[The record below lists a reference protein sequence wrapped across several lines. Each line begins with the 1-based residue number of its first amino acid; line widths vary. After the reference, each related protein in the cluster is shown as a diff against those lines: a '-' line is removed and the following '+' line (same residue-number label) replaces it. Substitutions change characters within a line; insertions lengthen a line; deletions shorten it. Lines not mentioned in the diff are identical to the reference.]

1 MLQIK
6 VNGNQPLEINK
17 QDSSWEINGVP
28 ANADIQWQS
37 NGQASVLLDN
47 KSYTAQIEK
56 LDKEN
61 KEIILKIDGQRYT
74 MAIKEDIDLLL
85 DKMGINLSAMQKA
98 APLKAPMPGMILK
111 VLVEPGQV
119 VNKGDGLL
127 ILEAMK
133 MENVLKATGT
143 ATIKSIKAEEKTAVE
158 KGAVLIEME

>member
-1 MLQIK
+1 MQIT
-6 VNGNQPLEINK
+6 VNGQTAIEMNK
-17 QDSSWEINGVP
+17 SDQEWLMNGIAV
-28 ANADIQWQS
+28 NADIQWQA
-37 NGQASVLLDN
+37 NGQASILLDN

-61 KEIILKIDGQRYT
+61 KELVLKIDGQRYT
-74 MAIKEDIDLLL
+74 LGIKEDIDILL

-111 VLVEPGQV
+111 VLVEPGQQ
-119 VNKGDGLL
+119 VNKGDALL

-133 MENVLKATGT
+133 MENVLKASGT

>member
-1 MLQIK
+1 MQIT
-6 VNGNQPLEINK
+6 VNGQTAIEMNK
-17 QDSSWEINGVP
+17 SDQEWLMNGITV
-28 ANADIQWQS
+28 NADIQWHA
-37 NGQASVLLDN
+37 NGQASILLDN

-61 KEIILKIDGQRYT
+61 KELVLKIDGQRYT
-74 MAIKEDIDLLL
+74 LGIKEDIDILL
-85 DKMGINLSAMQKA
+85 DKMGINLSALQKA

-111 VLVEPGQV
+111 VLVEPGQQ
-119 VNKGDGLL
+119 VNKGDALL

-133 MENVLKATGT
+133 MENVLKASGT

>member
-1 MLQIK
+1 MQIT
-6 VNGNQPLEINK
+6 VNGQAAIEMNK
-17 QDSSWEINGVP
+17 SDQQWLMNGLV
-28 ANADIQWQS
+28 ANADIQWQP

-61 KEIILKIDGQRYT
+61 KELVLKIDGQRYT
-74 MAIKEDIDLLL
+74 LSIKEDIDILL
-85 DKMGINLSAMQKA
+85 DKMGINLTALQKA

-111 VLVEPGQV
+111 VLVEPGQQ
-119 VNKGDGLL
+119 VNKGDALL

-133 MENVLKATGT
+133 MENVLKANGT
-143 ATIKSIKAEEKTAVE
+143 ATIKSIKVEEKTAVE